1 MAKDRLSRSQRY
13 VKKAVENPV
22 EAASDREKR
31 REKREA
37 DLIRKKEKEVQKKPA
52 SKRRKLKASRK
63 RLVYLVIILSLIAL
77 VAIKVENIH
86 SLIKERQELTAYKY
100 VLMKEKAAL
109 NEEMNNV
116 KSKEYVEQQARAQ
129 LRLVRPGEILY
140 IFPEKEKDLEE
151 DN

>member
-22 EAASDREKR
+22 EAASDRERR

-37 DLIRKKEKEVQKKPA
+37 ALIRKKEKEVQKKPA